1 MAQAATLNE
10 AEIKRAVR
18 WCQSRKHTVRDVTIL
33 KFSIY
38 TGLRAKELAA
48 LRIGDVFNADHSPRS
63 QFTLSKTQT
72 KGART
77 RTVFVNRALSQQLVL
92 YASFRNLSRCD
103 PAAALFP
110 SQKGGHFSAN
120 TMCQLFLNIFHA
132 CGLQG
137 ASSHSPRRTF
147 ITRLANKGIGVRV
160 LAALAGH
167 SSIAV
172 TQRYIDVND
181 AQLANAVELL

>member
-1 MAQAATLNE
+1 MAQATTLND
-10 AEIKRAVR
+10 AQIKRALR
-18 WCQSRKHTVRDVTIL
+18 YCQARRHVTRDTNIL
-33 KFSIY
+33 QFSLY

-48 LRIGDVFNADHSPRS
+48 LRISDVYDAEGAVRT
-63 QFTLSKTQT
+63 QFTLSKSQT
-72 KGART
+72 KGSRA
-77 RTVFVNRALSQQLVL
+77 RTVFVNKQLAQQLAV
-92 YASFRNLSRCD
+92 YRKWRCCTD
-103 PAAALFP
+103 AAAPLFR

-120 TMCQLFLNIFHA
+120 TMCQLFLNIFRA

-137 ASSHSPRRTF
+137 ASSHSGRRTF

-172 TQRYIDVND
+172 TQLYIDVND
-181 AQLANAVELL
+181 EQLANAVELL

>member
-1 MAQAATLNE
+1 MAQAQTLTE
-10 AEIKRAVR
+10 AEFKRALR
-18 WCQSRKHTVRDVTIL
+18 FCSSRKYPTRDRTIL
-33 KFSIY
+33 TLALN

-48 LRIGDVFNADHSPRS
+48 LRISDVYDDAGSPRR
-63 QFTLSKTQT
+63 QFSLDATQT

-77 RTVFVNRALSQQLVL
+77 RTVFVNSSLHTALTDYHRYTQHKH
-92 YASFRNLSRCD
+92 
-103 PAAALFP
+103 AAAPLFP

-132 CGLQG
+132 CGLKG

-147 ITRLANKGIGVRV
+147 ITRLANKGVGVRT

-167 SSIAV
+167 SSITT
-172 TQRYIDVND
+172 TQRYIDIND
-181 AQLANAVELL
+181 TQLANAVELL

>member
-1 MAQAATLNE
+1 MAQATTLNDTQ
-10 AEIKRAVR
+10 IKRALR
-18 WCQSRKHTVRDVTIL
+18 YCQARRHVTRDTTIL
-33 KFSIY
+33 QFSLY

-48 LRIGDVFNADHSPRS
+48 LRISDVYDTEGAVRT
-63 QFTLSKTQT
+63 QFTLSKSQT
-72 KGART
+72 KGSRA
-77 RTVFVNRALSQQLVL
+77 RTVFVNKQLAVYL
-92 YASFRNLSRCD
+92 KWRCCSD
-103 PAAALFP
+103 LNAPLFC

-120 TMCQLFLNIFHA
+120 IMCQLFLNIFRA

-137 ASSHSPRRTF
+137 ASSHSGRRTF

-172 TQRYIDVND
+172 TQLYIDVND
-181 AQLANAVELL
+181 EQLANAVELL